1 MNTIHMVAMTLVYLL
16 PVALATSLLTTQGRR
31 HRRWLLTAVL
41 LALPVFYVGHYLLL
55 QQLPGWPSRAALPQ
69 QFRLLGFD
77 IIEPDT
83 RAGESGRIL
92 LWINA
97 AESDQPR
104 VHQLAYRKD
113 LHQKLVAASQRQA
126 EGRTQLGTRSRQA
139 ATASSGQAGIAQ
151 EIISFSDATPRS
163 LPAKQ

>member
-1 MNTIHMVAMTLVYLL
+1 MVAITLAYLL
-16 PVALATSLLTTQGRR
+16 PVALVTLLLTTQGRR
-31 HRRWLLTAVL
+31 RPRWLLTAVL
-41 LALPVFYVGHYLLL
+41 LAVPVFYVGHYILL

-77 IIEPDT
+77 ITEPDT
-83 RAGESGRIL
+83 KAGESGRIL

-97 AESDQPR
+97 AEGDQPR

-113 LHQKLVAASQRQA
+113 LHRELVTAGQRQA

-139 ATASSGQAGIAQ
+139 AAASSGQAGIAQ
-151 EIISFSDATPRS
+151 EIISFSDAAPRS